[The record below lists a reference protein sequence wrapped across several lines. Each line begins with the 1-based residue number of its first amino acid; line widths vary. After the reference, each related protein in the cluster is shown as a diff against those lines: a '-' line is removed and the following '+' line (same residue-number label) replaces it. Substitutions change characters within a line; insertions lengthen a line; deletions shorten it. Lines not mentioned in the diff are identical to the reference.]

1 VIVQSERVSLGSRTQ
16 RKKGKA
22 SLSSSQVNPPIRV
35 LLIAPSIDIL
45 GGQAIQAIHLMT
57 RLGTEPEVRMAFQ
70 PINPRIGFLRR
81 IRFVRT
87 AATFALYF
95 FSVAARSSRYDIIH
109 IYSAAYYGYLLWT
122 LPALLFAK
130 LYRKKIILNY
140 HDGQA
145 EDHLRNW
152 RTALPTIRR
161 FDRVITPS
169 GFLVDVFARFDIHAR
184 SIFNVLEPSEFIY
197 RARSRLRPVFL
208 HNRIL
213 EPLYN
218 IECTLRAFK
227 IIQERFPEASLTLAH
242 DGPSRPHLEAFARQL
257 ALRNTTFV
265 GRVPP
270 KLVPALY
277 DANDIYLTSPDF
289 DCMPGSILE
298 CFASGLPVIATN
310 TGGIPYIADNEKTAL
325 LIPRGDHEAMAAA
338 AFRLLDDEELVVRLT
353 ANALEACKRYAPVA
367 SQKQWLA
374 LYKEI
379 MNRAPSTE
387 P

>member
-1 VIVQSERVSLGSRTQ
+1 
-16 RKKGKA
+16 
-22 SLSSSQVNPPIRV
+22 V

-57 RLGTEPEVRMAFQ
+57 GLGAEPELHIAFQ
-70 PINPRIGFLRR
+70 PINPRIGVLRR

-87 AATFALYF
+87 AATFTVYF
-95 FSVAARSSRYDIIH
+95 SSVLARSWRYDIIH
-109 IYSAAYYGYLLWT
+109 VYSAAYYGYLLWT
-122 LPALLFAK
+122 LPALFFAK

-152 RTALPTIRR
+152 RSALPTIRR
-161 FDRVITPS
+161 FDRVIAPS
-169 GFLVDVFARFDIHAR
+169 GFLVDVFARFDIPAR
-184 SIFNVLEPSEFIY
+184 SIFNVLEPSDFIY

-213 EPLYN
+213 EPIYN

-227 IIQERFPEASLTLAH
+227 IIQQRFTDARLTLAH
-242 DGPSRPHLEAFARQL
+242 DGPSRPHLEDFARQL
-257 ALRNTTFV
+257 ALRNTTFI

-270 KLVPALY
+270 KQVPALY

-298 CFASGLPVIATN
+298 CFASGLPVIATAS
-310 TGGIPYIADNEKTAL
+310 GGIPYIAENERTAL
-325 LIPRGDHEAMAAA
+325 LIPPGDHEAMAAA
-338 AFRLLDDEELVVRLT
+338 AFRLLEDQNLVERLT
-353 ANALEACKRYAPVA
+353 GNAFEECKRYAPLA

-379 MNRAPSTE
+379 MSRA
-387 P
+387 